1 MNQYIFSGSY
11 CNEDVTFLLKDISH
25 LVVEQDNEY
34 RENAIQSGTHYSEML
49 PIEYTPSKEYM
60 DIFYS
65 TLQQS
70 KTKLASLVA
79 ILSEKII
86 AARGKDIVLVSLARA
101 GTPIGILIKRYIQFK
116 YNISVPHYSISII
129 RDKGIDKNALKY
141 ILKNHSSSEIQ
152 FIDGWTGK
160 GVIQNTL
167 KVACNEFYEEF
178 NILLNSNLAVLS
190 DPAHCTFIYGTRED
204 FLIPSACLNSTVS
217 GLISRTVLNDNFISN
232 NDFHGTKFYSEL
244 LPVDVSN
251 FYIDEICSCFNHID
265 ENYIF
270 QQLNAS
276 NITEVAAD
284 IESNDTYLNC
294 KGLKDIQ
301 NIKHKFNI
309 NNINL
314 IKPGIGETTRVLLR
328 RVPWKI
334 LVDSFENP
342 NLKHIFKLAQE
353 KNIPV
358 EIYTDMCYS
367 CCGIIKSKE
376 KEDI

>member
-1 MNQYIFSGSY
+1 MNQCIFSGSY
-11 CNEDVTFLLKDISH
+11 SKEDVVFLLKDISD
-25 LVVEQDNEY
+25 LIVEQDNEF
-34 RENAIQSGTHYSEML
+34 RENAIQSGIHYSEML

-70 KTKLASLVA
+70 KAKLAYLVS

-86 AARGKDIVLVSLARA
+86 AARGNNIVLVSLARA
-101 GTPIGILIKRYIQFK
+101 GTPIGILIKRYIKFK

-129 RDKGIDKNALKY
+129 RDKGIDKNALTY
-141 ILKNHSSSEIQ
+141 ILKNHPSAEIQ

-160 GVIQNTL
+160 GVIQHTL
-167 KVACNEFYEEF
+167 TSACKEFYEEF
-178 NILLNSNLAVLS
+178 NINLNSNLAVLS
-190 DPAHCTFIYGTRED
+190 DPAHCTLIYGTRED

-217 GLISRTVLNDNFISN
+217 GLVSRTVLNDNFINS
-232 NDFHGTKFYSEL
+232 NDFHGTKFYREL

-251 FYIDEICSCFNHID
+251 FYIDEICNCFNDID
-265 ENYIF
+265 EAHISKS
-270 QQLNAS
+270 LDTP
-276 NITEVAAD
+276 NIAEVAAD
-284 IESNDTYLNC
+284 IEFNGNFFSC
-294 KGLKDIQ
+294 KGLKDIES
-301 NIKHKFNI
+301 IKHKFHI

-328 RVPWKI
+328 RIPWKI

-342 NLKHIFKLAQE
+342 NLKHIFKLAEE

-367 CCGIIKSKE
+367 CCGIIKAKE